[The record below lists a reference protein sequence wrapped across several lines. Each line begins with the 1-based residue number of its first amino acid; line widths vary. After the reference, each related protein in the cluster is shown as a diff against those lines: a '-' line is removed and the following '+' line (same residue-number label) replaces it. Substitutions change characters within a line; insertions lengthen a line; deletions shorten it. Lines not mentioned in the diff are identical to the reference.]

1 MEGALAPG
9 HELAQ
14 QALGL
19 LALPLVQAVHAAYL
33 DPAFQLDVAGG
44 EHGQLVEGAVPAR
57 QIPVQVVV
65 LPGVQLGG
73 QGVQPVAQPVL
84 GDQLIKVGEIDHGW
98 ASLDLMAIMEPKLK
112 HWNQRS

>member
-1 MEGALAPG
+1 M
-9 HELAQ
+9 AQ

-19 LALPLVQAVHAAYL
+19 LALPLVHALKVADL
-33 DPAFQLDVAGG
+33 DPAFQLDLAWGDR
-44 EHGQLVEGAVPAR
+44 GQLVEGTVPAR

-73 QGVQPVAQPVL
+73 QGMQPVAQPVL

-112 HWNQRS
+112 HWNQRSW